1 MQELSNAEIQ
11 LTQGQQQASDG
22 KEQILAQVSQIQTQ
36 MGDAWPQ
43 DSWKSYETAVEN
55 GSTYNSEKTTFQTDL
70 KTRIEV
76 LNAALD
82 TQILQLDP
90 NAADYDMQNRYWKTG
105 RHSYC
110 RFRMACLHLK
120 HNMNPYRQLCFS

>member
-70 KTRIEV
+70 KTRIESSECC
-76 LNAALD
+76 
-82 TQILQLDP
+82 
-90 NAADYDMQNRYWKTG
+90 TG
-105 RHSYC
+105 YTDSSAGSEC
-110 RFRMACLHLK
+110 RRL
-120 HNMNPYRQLCFS
+120 

>member
-11 LTQGQQQASDG
+11 LTQGEQQASDG

-43 DSWKSYETAVEN
+43 DSWNSYETAVEN
-55 GSTYNSEKTTFQTDL
+55 GSAYNSEKTTFQTDL
-70 KTRIEV
+70 QTRIEV
-76 LNAALD
+76 LKVALD

-90 NAADYDMQNRYWKTG
+90 NASDYDMQKTG
-105 RHSYC
+105 TGRPEDTVTADSG
-110 RFRMACLHLK
+110 
-120 HNMNPYRQLCFS
+120 